1 MLANFWRKVYRSG
14 WLTGIVIVLLVTF
27 NTLFS
32 AKGATTVE
40 GFETGSKGSYAA
52 ADVTLS
58 TGVWNLDDALIGNL
72 AADAKSGTQS
82 TRIRNSGKATM
93 KFNRTTG
100 AGTVTIKHGKY
111 GSDASTNWSLWCS
124 TNSGSSWSQVGSTV
138 TTSSTTLATAT
149 FTPNISGTVRCEVR
163 KTDGTTNR
171 TNIDD
176 ITITDYG
183 TSGGGSASVHLTM
196 GNPSGAVTSTS
207 YPGNYLMEK
216 DQYALSYNN
225 TTRIP
230 NWTSWQ
236 LNSSWLGS
244 TPRQD
249 DFRNDT
255 TLPSGWYQVLATDYQ
270 GSGFDRGHMTPSGDR
285 TSTVAVN
292 SSTFLMTNMIPQAPD
307 NNQGP
312 WAILEGY
319 ARDLVAQ
326 GKELYIISGG
336 YGVGGTGSN
345 GSASTIAS
353 GKIQVPARTWKVI
366 VVLDTP
372 GSGVSGVTTNTRVI
386 AVDMPNAQGIRN
398 NDWKTYRVSVDSI
411 EGNTGFNFLSNV
423 SVGTQD
429 VIESRVDN
437 L

>member
-1 MLANFWRKVYRSG
+1 MSTNFWRKIYRNACLS
-14 WLTGIVIVLLVTF
+14 GIVIVLITF
-27 NTLFS
+27 NSLFS

-40 GFETGSKGSYAA
+40 GFESGSKGSYAA

-58 TGVWNLDDALIGNL
+58 TGIWNLNDALIGNL
-72 AADAKSGTQS
+72 AGDAKSGTQS

-93 KFNRTTG
+93 KFDSTTG

-111 GSDASTNWSLWCS
+111 GSDASTTWQLWCS
-124 TNSGSSWSQVGSTV
+124 VNSGSSWTQIGSTV

-176 ITITDYG
+176 ISITDFG
-183 TSGGGSASVHLTM
+183 TLGGDGGSGSVHLTM
-196 GNPSGAVTSTS
+196 GNPSGAATSNLN
-207 YPGNYLMEK
+207 NYLLDK
-216 DQYALSYNN
+216 AQYAVGYNCSLG
-225 TTRIP
+225 RP
-230 NWTSWQ
+230 NWVSWQ

-249 DFRNDT
+249 DFRADT
-255 TLPSGWYQVLATDYQ
+255 TLPTGCYQVQGTDFS

-285 TSTVAVN
+285 TSTAAVN
-292 SSTFLMTNMIPQAPD
+292 SSTFLMSNMIAQAPD
-307 NNQGP
+307 NNQGI
-312 WAILEGY
+312 WADLENY
-319 ARDLVAQ
+319 SRTLVSQ

-336 YGVGGTGSN
+336 YGTGGTGSN
-345 GSASTIAS
+345 GTFNTIAD
-353 GKIQVPARTWKVI
+353 GKVTVPNRTWKII

-372 GSGVSGVTTNTRVI
+372 GSGASGVTTYTRAI
-386 AVDMPNAQGIRN
+386 AVNIPNAQGVRTADWRN
-398 NDWKTYRVSVDSI
+398 YRVSIDSI
-411 EGNTGFNFLSNV
+411 ESLTGFNFLSQV
-423 SVGTQD
+423 PTSIQST
-429 VIESRVDN
+429 IEAQVDN